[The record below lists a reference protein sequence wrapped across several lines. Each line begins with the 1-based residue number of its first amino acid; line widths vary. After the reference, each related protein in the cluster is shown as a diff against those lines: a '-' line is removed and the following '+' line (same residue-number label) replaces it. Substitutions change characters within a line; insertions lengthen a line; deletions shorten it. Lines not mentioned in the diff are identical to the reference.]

1 MTKPGTSKESSPH
14 GEEAG
19 GRMFNIIFGLCLIC
33 LGLVGITQHWWAVI
47 DFVNVLLPVAL
58 FLFGVVALMA
68 GIGWRKN

>member
-1 MTKPGTSKESSPH
+1 
-14 GEEAG
+14 
-19 GRMFNIIFGLCLIC
+19 MFNIIFGLCLIC

-47 DFVNVLLPVAL
+47 DFVNVLLTVAL